1 MEVSECVDKLMIQ
14 DYQYALMTFGGLGG
28 LGFLLSLALYFID
41 RAKGSLIHI
50 HEPRKEE
57 PNEKQPLLTN
67 TGSGSLK
74 K

>member
-1 MEVSECVDKLMIQ
+1 MMK

-28 LGFLLSLALYFID
+28 LGFLLSFALYFID

-50 HEPRKEE
+50 HEPKEE
-57 PNEKQPLLTN
+57 ANEKQPLLVN